1 MGSGDGQITVS
12 YPQLDQTG
20 KDIDSA
26 AKAIDRQLAD
36 LDRYVTQLHI
46 NWQGNAFD
54 AYQRAHQGWM
64 SAMHD
69 LNQTLAD
76 TVTAL
81 SGGTVTYRT
90 AEQNVIN
97 SWF

>member
-26 AKAIDRQLAD
+26 AKAIARQLSD

-46 NWQGNAFD
+46 SWHGHAFN
-54 AYQRAHQGWM
+54 AYQQAHHRWM
-64 SAMHD
+64 SAMQD
-69 LNQTLAD
+69 LTKTLAD
-76 TVTAL
+76 TVTSL
-81 SGGTVTYRT
+81 SDGTLTYRR